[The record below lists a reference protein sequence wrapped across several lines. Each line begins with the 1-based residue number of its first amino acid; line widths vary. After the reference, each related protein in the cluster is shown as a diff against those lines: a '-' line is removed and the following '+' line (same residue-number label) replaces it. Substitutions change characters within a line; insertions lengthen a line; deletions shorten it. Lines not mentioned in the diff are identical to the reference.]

1 MRTDTLNASRICRN
15 ARRRAAVLVAVVLL
29 CLGLACG
36 QALAK
41 PNYTRELRPTPR
53 PHSPSSLYDADSPSL
68 PAGAVTVRTAGDETF
83 SDDLDNYDEAP
94 VSSIADPLEPW
105 NRFWFAF
112 NDIFYLYIADP
123 VYSFYETITPVQFR
137 RGMANLYRH
146 LLFPT
151 RFVNNLLQF
160 RFKEAGVE
168 FGRFII
174 NTVAGFGVVD
184 VAKREKTIVPVD
196 PSGEDFG
203 QTLGRW
209 GIGHG
214 CYLVLPFL
222 GPSSLRDGIG
232 RIGDCFTDPMFY
244 VYPWELAASSELW
257 LRFNTLD
264 ELLPTYISLR
274 DAAVDPYIS
283 MREAYVGYRRQQVIR

>member
-1 MRTDTLNASRICRN
+1 MPADLM
-15 ARRRAAVLVAVVLL
+15 ARPGTAGRRMARSVACLLMLLSLVLL
-29 CLGLACG
+29 CS
-36 QALAK
+36 QAQAK
-41 PNYTRELRPTPR
+41 PYYTQELRPEPQA
-53 PHSPSSLYDADSPSL
+53 HSPSALYDAESPSL
-68 PAGAVTVRTAGDETF
+68 PAGAITVRQEDAAF
-83 SDDLDNYDEAP
+83 SDDLDSYDDAP

-137 RGMANLYRH
+137 RGMSNLYRH
-146 LLFPT
+146 VLFPT
-151 RFVNNLLQF
+151 RFVNCLLQF

-184 VAKREKTIVPVD
+184 VAKHKKTIVPVD

-257 LRFNTLD
+257 LRFHTLD

-274 DAAVDPYIS
+274 NAAVDPYIS
-283 MREAYVGYRRQQVIR
+283 MREAYVSYRRQQVIR